1 MIEIRE
7 VSKRFAPR
15 PWSTDPVIAIDE
27 LSLEI
32 PNASTWAI
40 VGPNGAGKTT
50 LIALILGFLQ
60 PSEGTIQ
67 ICEREPRK
75 YLRERGAAF
84 LPERFTLPPEWPL
97 QTALLSLARLEG
109 LRAAELDRRV
119 DQAIE
124 RFGLGAHR
132 AKPIGT
138 LSRGLLQRVG
148 LAQTILAERE
158 LVVLDEPTEGLDP
171 IWRIEFRHLIEEFQR
186 EERLILIASH
196 DLAEIERI
204 ADHAILLDNGR
215 VRESIAIERD
225 EADQTLYYQIDLDR
239 TIPTI
244 QEYFPTARPVDPQ
257 AADRAT
263 PARYLVTVA
272 DHEELST
279 RLAALLGAGAILES
293 VAPVREAL
301 EERVQRALSG
311 GAE

>member
-15 PWSTDPVIAIDE
+15 PWSTDPVIAIDY
-27 LSLEI
+27 LSLEM
-32 PNASTWAI
+32 PYARTCAI
-40 VGPNGAGKTT
+40 FGPNGVVNTT
-50 LIALILGFLQ
+50 LIALILVFLQ
-60 PSEGTIQ
+60 LSEWTIQ

-171 IWRIEFRHLIEEFQR
+171 IWRIELRHLIEEFQR
-186 EERLILIASH
+186 EERLIRSDSH
-196 DLAEIERI
+196 DLVDI
-204 ADHAILLDNGR
+204 ARSAGHAIILDSGR

-225 EADQTLYYQIDLDR
+225 R
-239 TIPTI
+239 K
-244 QEYFPTARPVDPQ
+244 
-257 AADRAT
+257 
-263 PARYLVTVA
+263 
-272 DHEELST
+272 
-279 RLAALLGAGAILES
+279 S
-293 VAPVREAL
+293 VV
-301 EERVQRALSG
+301 
-311 GAE
+311 